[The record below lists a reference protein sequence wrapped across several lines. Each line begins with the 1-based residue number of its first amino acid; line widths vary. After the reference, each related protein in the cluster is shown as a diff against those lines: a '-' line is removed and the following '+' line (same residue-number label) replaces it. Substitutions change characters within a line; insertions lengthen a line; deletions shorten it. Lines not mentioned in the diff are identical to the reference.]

1 MTTLTLLPTTAFAKS
16 YADQLRDK
24 GFPESYISKLVSLHN
39 KYPKWDFQPL
49 KTGLNFTAAVKA
61 ERSPLPP
68 ITAVAL
74 PARTSPRKAPA
85 GTLPLKTR

>member
-1 MTTLTLLPTTAFAKS
+1 MTTLTILPTTAFAKS

-49 KTGLNFTAAVKA
+49 KT
-61 ERSPLPP
+61 
-68 ITAVAL
+68 
-74 PARTSPRKAPA
+74 
-85 GTLPLKTR
+85 

>member
-1 MTTLTLLPTTAFAKS
+1 MIKKTISLFLAICLLMTTLTILPTTAFAKS

-49 KTGLNFTAAVKA
+49 KTGLNFT
-61 ERSPLPP
+61 P
-68 ITAVAL
+68 
-74 PARTSPRKAPA
+74 
-85 GTLPLKTR
+85 LPLKQSAPPTLSN